1 MKDGSCWY
9 IVNLFLIK
17 VWFVIICHTCVLK
30 FRTSFSFL
38 CTIIRHYLSKVSFL
52 SLTKI
57 AQITVLPVRY
67 KHFERWAMGADFPLA
82 NIINNGSSLP
92 DTQRGALADLQLV
105 LDTKRLAAGAEDVMV
120 VAGDMMFQVR

>member
-1 MKDGSCWY
+1 MVSRYMPYLYTEVLC
-9 IVNLFLIK
+9 LFLLPSYFYQMLPYLGLLSI
-17 VWFVIICHTCVLK
+17 
-30 FRTSFSFL
+30 SDQNSS
-38 CTIIRHYLSKVSFL
+38 HYHPV
-52 SLTKI
+52 
-57 AQITVLPVRY
+57 PVRY

-105 LDTKRLAAGAEDVMV
+105 LDTKRLAAGRHEDVMV